1 MNVKKIT
8 AVAALAIAAGML
20 AACSAPSSLPSYEAI
35 GFNGKA
41 SAEGAVTLQTST
53 VVPMVL
59 SSGTV
64 IRTKGG
70 ENATASIEAT
80 ANFTNGTWQ
89 INGSWR
95 DGFVKFKFQGWAG
108 ETVLA
113 NTLCGYVPQIQQVC
127 DGSAPLLAQT
137 APSEHGRSA
146 ISGGCANFFSY
157 YTSTNSAYPGTG
169 IAEITLCDN
178 GPGNGFS
185 GDVWATSPDTVA
197 VVVVNTRDGCAIS
210 CTRSDASPYVGYS
223 AAGTMSSNSKIS
235 VRVSQSGVAP
245 TTTADPIPWVT
256 AS

>member
-41 SAEGAVTLQTST
+41 SAEGAVTLQTVT
-53 VVPMVL
+53 FVPMIL
-59 SSGTV
+59 AGDPV

-95 DGFVKFKFQGWAG
+95 DGFVKFKFQGWAY

-113 NTLCGYVPQIQQVC
+113 NEACGPGLPC
-127 DGSAPLLAQT
+127 SGSAPLIAQT

-157 YTSTNSAYPGTG
+157 YTSTNSRYPGTG

-197 VVVVNTRDGCAIS
+197 VVVVNTRDGCIYS

-223 AAGTMSSNSKIS
+223 AGGTMSSNSKIS

-245 TTTADPIPWVT
+245 TATADPIPWVT

>member
-1 MNVKKIT
+1 VNIKKIT
-8 AVAALAIAAGML
+8 AVAALAIAAGTL

-59 SSGTV
+59 SRNTV

-95 DGFVKFKFQGWAG
+95 AG

-113 NTLCGYVPQIQQVC
+113 NALCGYASQIQIAC
-127 DGSAPLLAQT
+127 YGSAPLLAQT
-137 APSEHGRSA
+137 APSEHGPSA

-210 CTRSDASPYVGYS
+210 CTRSDASPYVEQLQDL
-223 AAGTMSSNSKIS
+223 SSRIS
-235 VRVSQSGVAP
+235 ERGCS
-245 TTTADPIPWVT
+245 DHHR
-256 AS
+256 